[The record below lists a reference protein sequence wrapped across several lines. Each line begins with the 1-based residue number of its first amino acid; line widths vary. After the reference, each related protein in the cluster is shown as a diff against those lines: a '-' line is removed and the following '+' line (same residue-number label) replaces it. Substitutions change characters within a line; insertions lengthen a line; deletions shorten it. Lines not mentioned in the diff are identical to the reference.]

1 MAVFAIRKEQWKDH
15 MQTQKRRNKKISGIG
30 IFDRGRRK
38 CQARP
43 PCFAGSSMTSKGK
56 RALELHYHH
65 NLTAIHR
72 LVLFVSLICFI
83 RSLYKVN
90 LIHKTVAHHE

>member
-1 MAVFAIRKEQWKDH
+1 MEGSHANPKEKEQKNLGDWHLRPGKAEVPSAAAVFRWKLHDEQG
-15 MQTQKRRNKKISGIG
+15 QT
-30 IFDRGRRK
+30 
-38 CQARP
+38 
-43 PCFAGSSMTSKGK
+43 